1 MIALVRHADAG
12 KRGGGTDCSRQL
24 SSVGREQADNL
35 VEQLAGFSPARI
47 LSSPYLRCRQSVEPL
62 AAARGLPVEDEE
74 ALAEGHAAA
83 EVFDL
88 MRAMAPAGAAF
99 CSHGDEIGLVLDQLV
114 NGGLIEPDEMRF
126 PKGSTWLLELD
137 EGRIVSARHVD
148 PEPEG
153 ES

>member
-88 MRAMAPAGAAF
+88 MRA
-99 CSHGDEIGLVLDQLV
+99 
-114 NGGLIEPDEMRF
+114 R
-126 PKGSTWLLELD
+126 WLLPVP
-137 EGRIVSARHVD
+137 RSAATAMRSAWFSTSSSMA
-148 PEPEG
+148 G
-153 ES
+153 